1 MTAPAPQQA
10 FLAAMRVPLALSG
23 LVLAVERALPRELG
37 LTLTLWAVWIASALL
52 GFVAALPG
60 ALRVGLL
67 ALLIVLSIALLV
79 RAAWRI
85 GIPTSAAR
93 RARLERG
100 GGFRRGALALVAD
113 APASDPDAFGNA
125 LWGRALADTRK
136 RKPRL
141 GRLEWQPALETRYGL
156 WPLLGTAIF
165 LGLML
170 AKADAPSRLAAAFSP
185 WPTTLEGV
193 RIAVTVEPPA
203 YVGAPPRRVDL
214 RGGASTALDGLAA
227 SRVTVRVEGV
237 EGGWHVAGPGVDVT
251 AEDGRASFALS
262 RAGTYS
268 VQHGA
273 RRIATLD
280 LTLAADLRPAI
291 RFDGDPAITPTGA
304 LRLGYRL
311 RDDHGVSSLSLRVRH
326 GKDARDVDLET
337 RVPPG
342 RGSVF
347 ADLTP
352 HPFAGKT
359 VQLMF
364 VATDGAGLEGVSP
377 PIRITLPE
385 RRFANPLAREIV
397 GVRADLL
404 EGDPRPGIARRL
416 SALAAEHSAYQ
427 DDLGVFA
434 GLRSAAWRLVH
445 DTRKDARGSIAAL
458 LWDIATDLED
468 GGATQAM
475 DAMRRAMEDLARG
488 IGEAGDDKSLAS
500 MADRLEAAMSDY
512 LNRQI
517 ASALA
522 ESGGAPP
529 SSGGAGVSVDLG
541 FLDQMFADLRDRLAA
556 GDKAGA
562 AEALANLRQLM
573 ETIRFGNAAPDPQAQ
588 ARAASAAEAAQALR
602 AIEARQGAIRDA
614 TVADMIESSFG
625 NDSGLRENAA
635 PQRALG
641 SDTEALSK
649 QFGAAGLPVPQ
660 PLGGAAKAMG
670 EAARALGGG
679 DAGGAIRAQTR
690 ALDLLRQA
698 ANAAETTA
706 QQMAQAAGAGAMQP
720 GAAGSG
726 LDPLGRPGTGFGQGA
741 VKLPDQADVRRIQQ
755 IRKILEE
762 RASDPSRS
770 EEERGYYLR
779 LLKRF

>member
-1 MTAPAPQQA
+1 MTAPASQQA
-10 FLAAMRVPLALSG
+10 FLAAMRVPFARAG
-23 LVLAVERALPRELG
+23 IVLAVERALPRELG
-37 LTLTLWAVWIASALL
+37 LALTLWLLWIAAALL
-52 GFVAALPG
+52 GLTQAVPG
-60 ALRVGLL
+60 TLRVALL
-67 ALLIVLSIALLV
+67 ALLVVGSVALAV

-100 GGFRRGALALVAD
+100 GGLSRGALALVAD
-113 APASDPDAFGNA
+113 APASDPDAFAAA
-125 LWGRALADTRK
+125 LWSRALADARK
-136 RKPRL
+136 LRPRL
-141 GRLEWQPALETRYGL
+141 GRLEWRPSLETRYGL
-156 WPLLGTAIF
+156 WPLLGTALF

-170 AKADAPSRLAAAFSP
+170 AKAEAPSRLAAAFSP

-193 RIAVTVEPPA
+193 RVAVTLEPPA
-203 YVGAPPRRVDL
+203 YVGAPPRRLDL
-214 RGGASTALDGLAA
+214 AGGAAAALDGLAA
-227 SRVTVRVEGV
+227 SRVTIRVEGL
-237 EGGWHVAGPGVDVT
+237 EGEWHVAGPGVDAA
-251 AEDGRASFALS
+251 AEDGRVSFPLA
-262 RAGTYS
+262 RAGEYS
-268 VQHGA
+268 VQQGA
-273 RRIATLD
+273 RRIAALD
-280 LTLAADLRPAI
+280 LSLAADLRPAI
-291 RFDGDPAITPTGA
+291 HFDGDPAVTPTGA
-304 LRLGYRL
+304 LRLGFRL
-311 RDDHGVSSLSLRVRH
+311 RDDHGVSALSLRLRRGEEV
-326 GKDARDVDLET
+326 RDVDLET
-337 RVPPG
+337 RAPPG

-352 HPFAGKT
+352 HPFAGSS
-359 VQLMF
+359 VELML
-364 VATDGAGLEGVSP
+364 VATDGAGQQGVSP
-377 PIRITLPE
+377 PIRITLPQ

-397 GVRADLL
+397 AVRADLL
-404 EGDPRPGIARRL
+404 AGAKRSGVARRL
-416 SALAAEHSAYQ
+416 SALAGDRPAYQ

-434 GLRSAAWRLVH
+434 GLRAATWRLVH
-445 DTRKDARGSIAAL
+445 DTRKDARESIAAL

-488 IGEAGDDKSLAS
+488 LGAGDDRSLAA
-500 MADRLEAAMSDY
+500 MADRLEAAMNEY
-512 LNRQI
+512 LSRQI
-517 ASALA
+517 AAALA
-522 ESGGAPP
+522 EGGAQPP
-529 SSGGAGVSVDLG
+529 SSGGGTGASVDLG

-573 ETIRFGNAAPDPQAQ
+573 ETIRFGSAAPDPEAQ
-588 ARAASAAEAAQALR
+588 ARAAAAAEAAQALR
-602 AIEARQGAIRDA
+602 AIEARQGALRDA
-614 TVADMIESSFG
+614 TVADMIEASFG
-625 NDSGLRENAA
+625 NDGGLRENAP

-641 SDTEALSK
+641 ADTEALVK
-649 QFGAAGLPVPQ
+649 QFGAAGMPAPQ
-660 PLGGAAKAMG
+660 PLGGAAKAMA
-670 EAARALGGG
+670 EAARALGAG

-698 ANAAETTA
+698 ANAAEAAA
-706 QQMAQAAGAGAMQP
+706 QRMAQAAGAGAMQP